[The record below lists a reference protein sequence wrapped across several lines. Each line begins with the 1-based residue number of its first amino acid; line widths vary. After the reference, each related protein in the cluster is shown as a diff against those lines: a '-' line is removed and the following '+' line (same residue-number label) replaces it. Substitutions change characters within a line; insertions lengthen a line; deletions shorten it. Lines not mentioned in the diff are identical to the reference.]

1 MRSKAPNDSRS
12 FRHATLAD
20 SDAIAAVINRA
31 FRCEQFF
38 HAGDRTNPDEVRS
51 FIGKGTFLIAED
63 DSGIFGCVYLEKR
76 GDRYYLGLLCID
88 PARQRSR
95 EGSRLMDAAE
105 DYCRECQARA
115 IDLKIVN
122 LRTELPPYYSR
133 RGYVETGTAP
143 WPADAETSQPCHFIT
158 MSKYLSD

>member
-20 SDAIAAVINRA
+20 SDAIATVINRA

-51 FIGKGTFLIAED
+51 LIQKGTFLIAED
-63 DSGIFGCVYLEKR
+63 EPGIFGCVYLEKR

-95 EGSRLMDAAE
+95 QGSRLMDAAE
-105 DYCRECQARA
+105 DYCRERQARA

-122 LRTELPPYYSR
+122 LRAELPPYYAR